1 MSDSKA
7 NLKSLLRDLH
17 DRMGVS
23 GCEQEVIKYVYDAIK
38 PHCDE
43 IKVSTFGNIVATK
56 KGSRKGPSVVVA
68 AHLDEIGFVVRS
80 ITPNGFLLID
90 KIGGVPDSVVLSRNV
105 LVSTKRIPGVIG
117 AKPGHLQT
125 PEEAK
130 TVTPASRCYVDL
142 GVNTADE
149 VKALGIKIGD
159 PVIFKTEV
167 IELSNP
173 DIICA
178 RAVDNRIS
186 CALIIELFKNLKAE
200 DFGGTVHAVFT
211 VREEA
216 GLFGAQNAIHDIDV
230 DYVLA
235 LDTVPAGD
243 TPDVNT
249 AAQLPIYLGKGPG
262 FVTADSVGHSFFQF
276 VHPGVREMIEKTS
289 EKAKINLQTCQILG
303 HMYATDAAK
312 FCYAKAGIPTAG
324 LSIPRRYSHAPTEVF
339 NINDAVDLLNL
350 MHEIVK
356 ENENINLSFC
366 DLN

>member
-1 MSDSKA
+1 MSNSKA
-7 NLKSLLRDLH
+7 NLKSLLCELH
-17 DRMGVS
+17 DKMGVS
-23 GCEQEVIKYVYDAIK
+23 GCEQEVVKYVYNAIK
-38 PHCDE
+38 PYADE
-43 IKVSTFGNIVATK
+43 ISVSTFGNIVATK
-56 KGSRKGPSVVVA
+56 KGARKGPSVVIA
-68 AHLDEIGFVVRS
+68 AHLDEIGFVVRN

-125 PEEAK
+125 PEEAR

-149 VKALGIKIGD
+149 VRALGIKIGD

-230 DYVLA
+230 DYAIA

-262 FVTADSVGHSFFQF
+262 FVVADSVGHSYFQF

-289 EKAKINLQTCQILG
+289 EKTKINLQTCQILG
-303 HMYATDAAK
+303 HMYAEREGTLLLCGKHSSHFTSRKTNTHTHTHTHRHTHTK
-312 FCYAKAGIPTAG
+312 FC
-324 LSIPRRYSHAPTEVF
+324 S
-339 NINDAVDLLNL
+339 
-350 MHEIVK
+350 
-356 ENENINLSFC
+356 
-366 DLN
+366 